1 VRNCELT
8 DRKVSFSQEHVNET
22 DQFRS
27 DQFPPAA
34 KLADLDVPIIMIS
47 GNHDSAHRLGLGSGL
62 FARAGIHLRTDPA
75 TCNVPVLL
83 EDADGPVAVYGI

>member
-34 KLADLDVPIIMIS
+34 KLADLEM
-47 GNHDSAHRLGLGSGL
+47 
-62 FARAGIHLRTDPA
+62 
-75 TCNVPVLL
+75 VL
-83 EDADGPVAVYGI
+83 